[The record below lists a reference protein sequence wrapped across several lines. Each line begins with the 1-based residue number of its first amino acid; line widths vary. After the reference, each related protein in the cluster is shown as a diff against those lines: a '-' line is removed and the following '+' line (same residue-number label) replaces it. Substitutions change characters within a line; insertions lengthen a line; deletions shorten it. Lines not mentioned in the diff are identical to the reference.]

1 MIFGFGKKS
10 KVDEDDED
18 EIELVLFQGALNGKE
33 ANLAAN
39 AKLAGAGLGPAKD
52 LITDALIRRAETI
65 RIEAKGE
72 RAVVTF
78 LVDGIPYP
86 GGRMGKPQAMAVTQ
100 VMKLLAGL
108 DTKERRK
115 PQSGG
120 VKAEFEDR
128 PYVLRVDTRPIAG
141 GTERLTVRAQNLK
154 EKLESP
160 EELGISA
167 GLKQKIRDM
176 AAHRNGIV
184 LACGPP
190 GTGTTTTAYGIVRSI
205 DGYVYGVYTIG
216 DTGDESLNNVTAFE
230 VQPDDSLD
238 TTITRVTRVE
248 ADVIFLDPIRDAE
261 TAKTVFSHQSNVAM
275 VSEFAAKDAATGV
288 AQLIKWVDDAQLVS
302 EGLRGIV
309 TQKLIRRLCTSCR
322 EAYRP
327 NPKLIKKVGLPEDT
341 KVLYRKARPVDE
353 DDADG
358 AGPCEKCGG
367 SGFYGRTG
375 MFEFLEMTDAMRE
388 LVATGPSPAD
398 IKALARKEKMPTLQQ
413 DGVRLVAEGITSL
426 DELQR
431 VFKAS

>member
-10 KVDEDDED
+10 KDVDEE

-86 GGRMGKPQAMAVTQ
+86 GGRMGKPQAMAITQ
-100 VMKLLAGL
+100 VMKLLSGL
-108 DTKERRK
+108 DIKERRK

-120 VKAEFEDR
+120 VKAEFEER

-141 GTERLTVRAQNLK
+141 GTERLLVRAQNLK

-167 GLKQKIRDM
+167 GVKQKIRDM
-176 AAHRNGIV
+176 VSQRSGVI

-190 GTGTTTTAYGIVRSI
+190 GTGTTTTSYGVLRSI
-205 DGYVYGVYTIG
+205 DGYVYGIFTIG
-216 DTGDESLNNVTAFE
+216 DTGDESLNNITKFD
-230 VQPDDSLD
+230 VQPDDNLE
-238 TTITRVTRVE
+238 TTLTRVIRVE
-248 ADVIFLDPIRDAE
+248 ADVVLVDPIRDAE
-261 TAKTVFSHQSNVAM
+261 TAKTVFSMHEKVALIT
-275 VSEFAAKDAATGV
+275 EFTAKDTATGI
-288 AQLIKWVDDAQLVS
+288 AQLIKWTDDAQLVS
-302 EGLRGIV
+302 EGLSGIV
-309 TQKLIRRLCTSCR
+309 TQKLIRRLCTACR

-341 KVLYRKARPVDE
+341 KVLYRKAKPADDDDVE
-353 DDADG
+353 D
-358 AGPCEKCGG
+358 AGPCTKCGG
-367 SGFYGRTG
+367 VGFYGRTG

-388 LVATGPSPAD
+388 LVAKGPSPAE
-398 IKALARKEKMPTLQQ
+398 IKALARKEKIPSLQQ